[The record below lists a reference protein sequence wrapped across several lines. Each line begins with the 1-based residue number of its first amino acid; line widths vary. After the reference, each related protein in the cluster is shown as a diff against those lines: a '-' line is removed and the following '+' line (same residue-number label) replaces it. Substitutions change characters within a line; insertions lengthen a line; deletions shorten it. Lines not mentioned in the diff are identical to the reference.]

1 MIKPVI
7 PTRGNDLYPMAKHCR
22 MNSLPSN
29 GREKSSLKNLPMNTE
44 ASPAPSRLR
53 CRVMFK
59 IDSLTGS
66 SEKQGAAS
74 RSWTRKNQGQLCFG
88 KKIVDN
94 NIRCMQ
100 NVRNAAK

>member
-1 MIKPVI
+1 
-7 PTRGNDLYPMAKHCR
+7 
-22 MNSLPSN
+22 
-29 GREKSSLKNLPMNTE
+29 MNTE

-59 IDSLTGS
+59 IDSLSGN

-94 NIRCMQ
+94 NIRC
-100 NVRNAAK
+100 AKCPKRCEVIRWFVQDLLSSITGITGSWVLHRTNP

>member
-1 MIKPVI
+1 
-7 PTRGNDLYPMAKHCR
+7 
-22 MNSLPSN
+22 
-29 GREKSSLKNLPMNTE
+29 
-44 ASPAPSRLR
+44 
-53 CRVMFK
+53 MFK